1 MQYKDNNDYE
11 LKCLPVDTADSIKT
25 ILVPINKNNATY
37 SFIDFKNSYIFKLI
51 LGMIMIIVLY
61 KLLFII
67 LYKFLKESPIKKMIG
82 GRNKR

>member
-1 MQYKDNNDYE
+1 
-11 LKCLPVDTADSIKT
+11 VDTADSIKT

-67 LYKFLKESPIKKMIG
+67 LYKFLNESPIKKMIG

>member
-67 LYKFLKESPIKKMIG
+67 LYKFLNESPIKKMIG